1 MLFLL
6 KLLKLLE
13 ENFCEL
19 GVEDVEEEEEE
30 DVEEGE
36 FVSPLL
42 LISMS
47 FCSVWNG
54 YLGVGGLVQYGCI
67 KMKRRTS
74 VGFQFSSQEIPL
86 LGLQILC
93 CLYKIYTINGCC
105 GSTCATNGLYN
116 NTFVP
121 RSYTRVTSFL
131 FKS

>member
-1 MLFLL
+1 VLFLL

-54 YLGVGGLVQYGCI
+54 YLGVGGLVQSIVWLYENGLD
-67 KMKRRTS
+67 KKNN
-74 VGFQFSSQEIPL
+74 QLDFSS
-86 LGLQILC
+86 
-93 CLYKIYTINGCC
+93 
-105 GSTCATNGLYN
+105 
-116 NTFVP
+116 
-121 RSYTRVTSFL
+121 RS
-131 FKS
+131 

>member
-1 MLFLL
+1 M
-6 KLLKLLE
+6 
-13 ENFCEL
+13 
-19 GVEDVEEEEEE
+19 EDVEEEEEE

-54 YLGVGGLVQYGCI
+54 YLGVGGLVQSMVVY

-86 LGLQILC
+86 L
-93 CLYKIYTINGCC
+93 
-105 GSTCATNGLYN
+105 STGASDI
-116 NTFVP
+116 V
-121 RSYTRVTSFL
+121 L
-131 FKS
+131 FIQNFIQ

>member
-54 YLGVGGLVQYGCI
+54 YLGVGGLFSMIVLGEHQLD
-67 KMKRRTS
+67 
-74 VGFQFSSQEIPL
+74 FSSARKKFRCW
-86 LGLQILC
+86 GFRYC
-93 CLYKIYTINGCC
+93 VVYTKFIQ
-105 GSTCATNGLYN
+105 
-116 NTFVP
+116 
-121 RSYTRVTSFL
+121 
-131 FKS
+131 

>member
-54 YLGVGGLVQYGCI
+54 YLGVDIWVLVDWFSMVVLLMRCWGWASDIVQGTCI
-67 KMKRRTS
+67 VFVNDFLRVSMK
-74 VGFQFSSQEIPL
+74 F
-86 LGLQILC
+86 
-93 CLYKIYTINGCC
+93 N
-105 GSTCATNGLYN
+105 
-116 NTFVP
+116 
-121 RSYTRVTSFL
+121 L
-131 FKS
+131 FD